1 MRYPMKHSNG
11 HDVILSHRI
20 LRANVFAR
28 CYMQMFEWIELNI
41 NPTTN
46 ALRDNEHFVLT
57 LEGKFDTPCNLF
69 FKMH

>member
-11 HDVILSHRI
+11 HDVILSHII

-28 CYMQMFEWIELNI
+28 CYMLQMFEWIELNI

-46 ALRDNEHFVLT
+46 ALRDNEHI
-57 LEGKFDTPCNLF
+57 LF
-69 FKMH
+69 QL